1 MDTVTDTRGDK
12 PKILIV
18 EDDELL
24 RELLR
29 TVLSEEGYLVSCAN
43 DGAQAL
49 SELKITHFQLM
60 LLDVWLPGINGLE
73 LLAEV
78 AQQLGSMRVVVMTQD
93 KTPETLLSAI
103 RQHAFDYIVKPF
115 EVADMLELVRTT
127 LASSEVPDIQVLS
140 ARPNWVELLVPCDL
154 QAAGRIQGFMARLAV
169 DLPDDVRNAVAQ
181 VFRELLTNA
190 IEWGGKFDSKRSVR
204 IAYLRARRM
213 VQYRIADP
221 GPGFQ
226 FEELKHAAVSNPEED
241 PLQHTVVREQQGL
254 RPGGLGI
261 VIVRGLADELLYNER
276 QNEVVFIKYLD
287 DES

>member
-1 MDTVTDTRGDK
+1 MDTVTDALGER

-29 TVLSEEGYLVSCAN
+29 TVLTEEGFLVSCAD
-43 DGAQAL
+43 DGALAL
-49 SELKITHFQLM
+49 RQLKTTRFQLM

-78 AQQLGSMRVVVMTQD
+78 AQQPLSMRVIVMTQD
-93 KTPETLLSAI
+93 KAPETLLSAI
-103 RQHAFDYIVKPF
+103 REHAFDYILKPF
-115 EVADMLELVRTT
+115 EVAEMLELVRNT
-127 LASSEVPDIQVLS
+127 LASSEVSDIQVLS

-154 QAAGRIQGFMARLAV
+154 RAAARIQGFMARLAV
-169 DLPDDVRNAVAQ
+169 DLPDDVRNATAQ

-190 IEWGGKFDSKRSVR
+190 IEWGGKFDSKRNVR

-226 FEELKHAAVSNPEED
+226 FEELKHAAINNPEED
-241 PLQHTVVREQQGL
+241 PLQHTVVREQQGI

-287 DES
+287 SK